1 MKRDYRI
8 GIKSEDMNIKNCLY
22 DIAALFPYAFLIHYY
37 NDLQIVVANSLHAI
51 AYNSLPYMESNR
63 QNFLFCP

>member
-8 GIKSEDMNIKNCLY
+8 GIKSEIMNIKNCLY

-37 NDLQIVVANSLHAI
+37 NDLQIVVANSLHALV
-51 AYNSLPYMESNR
+51 YNSLTYMESNR
-63 QNFLFCP
+63 QNHKFCH